1 MARKKTVMAAGV
13 LVIWM
18 FIIAVFM
25 TLARTVNIEIFFVL
39 WLIGALIVI
48 EFIDLSTILPRWS
61 IYQKGLGAVG
71 VCVFGIII
79 LIKILEILAK

>member
-18 FIIAVFM
+18 FIVAVCM
-25 TLARTVNIEIFFVL
+25 ILARTVNMEIFFVL

-48 EFIDLSTILPRWS
+48 EFTDLTTILPRWS
-61 IYQKGLGAVG
+61 IYQKGLGIAG
-71 VCVFGIII
+71 ICAFGMII
-79 LIKILEILAK
+79 LIKILEILAE